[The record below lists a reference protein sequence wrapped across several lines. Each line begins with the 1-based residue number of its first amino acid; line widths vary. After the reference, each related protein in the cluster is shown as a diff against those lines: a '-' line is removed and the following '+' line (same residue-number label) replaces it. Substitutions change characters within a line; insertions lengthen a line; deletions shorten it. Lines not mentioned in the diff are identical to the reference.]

1 MIIDGCD
8 MMKDEDADADAD
20 ADFIACEPPL

>member
-1 MIIDGCD
+1 MIIGGCD

-20 ADFIACEPPL
+20 ADLISCEPPL